1 MGRKYT
7 QARKEWNEKW
17 LKENYARV
25 SLAIPKGEKE
35 LIREAS
41 EAAGETMNG
50 YIMKAVRARF
60 KEEGLI

>member
-1 MGRKYT
+1 MYNE
-7 QARKEWNEKW
+7 ARRRANEKW
-17 LKENYARV
+17 LNENYARIN
-25 SLAIPKGEKE
+25 LAIPKGEKE
-35 LIREAS
+35 LIRRAS

>member
-1 MGRKYT
+1 MYNAKKR
-7 QARKEWNEKW
+7 ESNERW
-17 LKENYARV
+17 LKENYARIN
-25 SLAIPKGEKE
+25 LAIPKGEKE

>member
-1 MGRKYT
+1 MYNE
-7 QARKEWNEKW
+7 ARRRANEKW
-17 LKENYARV
+17 LNENYARIN
-25 SLAIPKGEKE
+25 LAIPKGEKE